1 MKVSFARLVA
11 GVLSLLCSATG
22 YAASVTVTFS
32 NGSPNIGDTFSVA
45 VSGTGFPETVGA
57 TLKLSFN
64 SAAVSVV
71 TPTLTNGIVLAAGS
85 PFTGG
90 IVAPS
95 PFLSGNILNVLA
107 PTVGTLPSGS
117 FDAFVINF
125 LKTGPGLGNI
135 QLVDDGNDF
144 SWTDAT
150 TFMAIPVTYTNRV
163 VPVPSA
169 AWLLASGLAGL
180 RFLRRRVV
188 PKENP
193 AF

>member
-1 MKVSFARLVA
+1 MKASVSGQIV
-11 GVLSLLCSATG
+11 GVLALLCSS
-22 YAASVTVTFS
+22 AAYSALVTVTTS
-32 NGSPNIGDTFSVA
+32 SANPGIGETFFVA
-45 VSGTGFPETVGA
+45 VSGSGFPETVGA

-71 TPTLTNGIVLAAGS
+71 TPTLTSGIVLAAGS

-125 LKTGPGLGNI
+125 VKTGPGLANI
-135 QLVDDGNDF
+135 QLIDDGNDF

-150 TFMAIPVTYTNRV
+150 TFMAIPVTYTNAV

-180 RFLRRRVV
+180 RFFRRRVV
-188 PKENP
+188 PNKNP

>member
-1 MKVSFARLVA
+1 MKGSLARQLASVVA
-11 GVLSLLCSATG
+11 LLCSGTA
-22 YAASVTVTFS
+22 YSASVTVTTS
-32 NGSPNIGDTFSVA
+32 TASPSIGETFSVA
-45 VSGTGFPETVGA
+45 VSGIGFPETVGA
-57 TLKLSFN
+57 TLKLVFN

-71 TPTLTNGIVLAAGS
+71 TPTLTSGIVLAAGS

-107 PTVGTLPSGS
+107 PTVGALPSGS

-125 LKTGPGLGNI
+125 VKTGPGLANI
-135 QLVDDGNDF
+135 QLVDDGADF

-150 TFMAIPVTYTNRV
+150 TFMAIPVTYTSAT
-163 VPVPSA
+163 VPVPAA
-169 AWLLASGLAGL
+169 AWLMAPSLAGL
-180 RFLRRRVV
+180 CLVRRRVV
-188 PKENP
+188 LNKNP